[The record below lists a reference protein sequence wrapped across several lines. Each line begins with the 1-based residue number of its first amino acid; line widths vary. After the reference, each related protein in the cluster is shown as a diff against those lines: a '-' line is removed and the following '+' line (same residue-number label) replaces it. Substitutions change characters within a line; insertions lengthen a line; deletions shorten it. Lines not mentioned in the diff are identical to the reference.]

1 MSQPEK
7 QATETQAMYEAPQ
20 PHHEAAV
27 EEPARLGPFARLTG
41 TLLSPGETF
50 ADINRKPTWI
60 APMIIAIVTVLA
72 STFFFQWR
80 VNPDWDSI
88 MRNQI
93 KKQMERS
100 NQSLTE
106 EQMQQQVNF
115 AKGIAKFSP
124 LIGAVVTPVIYVI
137 LAGVFALGLM
147 FIQAK
152 TTFKK
157 VLSVVAWS
165 SAATVVV
172 ATIVTM
178 ASLMVR
184 DEESLRSIDPTQ
196 SAGIVP
202 SNLAAFLSSDTPA
215 VIKSLAGSIDI
226 FTLWVLILLAIGFAA
241 IAGARKITTSKTA
254 TVVFGFWAVYVL
266 LKMGWAAAFG

>member
-1 MSQPEK
+1 MSQPED
-7 QATETQAMYEAPQ
+7 QMAEAIPMYGAPHQQDQ
-20 PHHEAAV
+20 PRV
-27 EEPARLGPFARLTG
+27 EEPARLGPLARLTG

-50 ADINRKPTWI
+50 ADVNRKPTWI
-60 APMIIAIVTVLA
+60 APMIIAIATVLA

-80 VNPDWDSI
+80 VHPDWDSI

-93 KKQMERS
+93 KKRMERS

-106 EQMQQQVNF
+106 EQMQQQVAF
-115 AKGIAKFSP
+115 SKSIAKFFP
-124 LIGAVVTPVIYVI
+124 IIGAIVTPIIYVI
-137 LAGVFALGLM
+137 LAGIFALGLM

-157 VLSVVAWS
+157 ILSVVAWS
-165 SAATVVV
+165 CAAVGIIATV
-172 ATIVTM
+172 VTM

-184 DEESLRSIDPTQ
+184 DEEGLRSIDPTQ

-202 SNLAAFLSSDTPA
+202 SNLAVFLPSTASA
-215 VIKSLAGSIDI
+215 VIKAVAASLDI
-226 FTLWVLILLAIGFAA
+226 FTIWILILMSIGFAS
-241 IAGARKITTSKTA
+241 IAGSRKIKTGNTA

-266 LKMGWAAAFG
+266 LKIGWAAAFG